1 MNMSAE
7 MSILESKIRKK
18 IMFVTSDGKGLMKK
32 LKNMYILRRLVAEP
46 GLEYGDRDR
55 DRRREGRGGKGRV

>member
-55 DRRREGRGGKGRV
+55 RREGRGGKGRV